1 MYTAIIKNSF
11 RILFSLALLAGWP
24 SVRGNAQT
32 STVTADVKVLLE
44 KVQQAYRQADH
55 LSFRVS
61 YVYAN
66 AGQPDQPTDS
76 LKGLIQMDKDRCRV
90 VIDNTETIVTGK
102 YAIHIMN
109 EDKSI
114 YLSGKNQ
121 SSLPDL
127 LNMTDSLLAHLQ
139 GLTVSAHQEGAYQVL
154 TFLFPPKYMYSRI
167 SLSIDPVSG
176 YLRQTTYALRTTEL
190 VGKDMIQSPGHTAPY
205 QSEGLITVYFSN
217 YEHSRFADGLFDEH
231 QIFIRVA
238 GRYQPVGQYKDYHI
252 FLASTNL

>member
-1 MYTAIIKNSF
+1 MIIKKISQSL
-11 RILFSLALLAGWP
+11 LFLFLLAGMMP
-24 SVRGNAQT
+24 VRGSAQT
-32 STVTADVKVLLE
+32 STVSDEVKTLLE
-44 KVQQAYRQADH
+44 KVQRAYRQADH
-55 LSFRVS
+55 LSFRVN

-66 AGQPDQPTDS
+66 AGQPNQPTDS
-76 LKGLIQMDKDRCRV
+76 LKGVIQMDKDRCKV
-90 VIDNTETIVTGK
+90 TIDNTETIVTGK

-114 YLSGKNQ
+114 YLSGKDQ

-139 GLTVSAHQEGAYQVL
+139 GLTVTAHQEGAYQVL

-190 VGKDMIQSPGHTAPY
+190 VGKEMIESPGHAAPY

-217 YEHSRFADGLFDEH
+217 YEHSRFADLLFDEH
-231 QIFIRVA
+231 QIFTHVA